1 MSQIALP
8 LEHGPPPDHD
18 GYLVTAANAEVHRQ
32 LQHWQEWP
40 HHTLILIG
48 PAASGKTSM
57 ATAFNAESGG
67 LSVDE
72 ASASDDT
79 EIFHLWN
86 RANGEKRPLLLLSEK
101 PVSEWGVILP
111 DLKSRLA
118 ASLHLQIGPPD
129 QAMIDGLFQ
138 KYFTSRG
145 LTISEEALRYLE
157 KRMIRSYAMVRQLA
171 QKMDQL
177 AIENR
182 KPINLAIAKSALG
195 FFDADDKKVD
205 S

>member
-8 LEHGPPPDHD
+8 LEQSPSPTQG
-18 GYLVTAANAEVHRQ
+18 GYLVTVANAEVHRQ
-32 LQHWQEWP
+32 LKHWRNWS
-40 HHTLILIG
+40 HHTMILIG
-48 PAASGKTSM
+48 PEASGKTTM
-57 ATAFNAESGG
+57 AAAFETESGG
-67 LSVDE
+67 LCLDDARDYE
-72 ASASDDT
+72 DT

-86 RANGEKRPLLLLSEK
+86 RANGEKKPLLLLSEK
-101 PVSEWGVILP
+101 PVAEWGVSLP

-138 KYFTSRG
+138 KYFDIRG
-145 LTISEEALRYLE
+145 LTISEDALRYLE

-171 QKMDQL
+171 QKMDTL
-177 AIENR
+177 AIETKR
-182 KPINLAIAKSALG
+182 PINLAIAKSALE
-195 FFDADDKKVD
+195 FFDADDEKVE

>member
-8 LEHGPPPDHD
+8 LEHGPSPDHD

-48 PAASGKTSM
+48 PAASGKTTM
-57 ATAFNAESGG
+57 AAAFKAESGG

-72 ASASDDT
+72 ASTTDDT
-79 EIFHLWN
+79 EMFHLWN

-118 ASLHLQIGPPD
+118 SSLHLQIDPPD

-138 KYFTSRG
+138 KYFASRG
-145 LTISEEALRYLE
+145 LTISEDALRYLE
-157 KRMIRSYAMVRQLA
+157 KRMIRSYAMVQQLA

-177 AIENR
+177 AIETR
-182 KPINLAIAKSALG
+182 KPINLAVAKSALG
-195 FFDADDKKVD
+195 DFDAGEKKVD
-205 S
+205 I